1 MIDSGALSEV
11 PSFLEDSLLFGDDI
25 MECSWIKEVEYLP
38 LDRGQ
43 LIDISFVTMYK
54 LDAYQEWSVYLDHRS
69 IVLGQLLVES

>member
-25 MECSWIKEVEYLP
+25 MECSRIKEVQYLP
-38 LDRGQ
+38 LNRGQ

-54 LDAYQEWSVYLDHRS
+54 DAYQEWSVYLDHRS
-69 IVLGQLLVES
+69 IVLGQLFVES